1 MVAAKMGHVAHSSAD
16 AEESSGQCPM
26 FFGRHRVETCCVKT
40 IKPSSKSC
48 APIPDPMEQDP
59 QYGHSEWV
67 DPEIKQAVAQ
77 EERRSSQHG
86 GKTIKRPKRVMRT
99 MST

>member
-1 MVAAKMGHVAHSSAD
+1 MGIRPMAARCRQGEIGHV
-16 AEESSGQCPM
+16 
-26 FFGRHRVETCCVKT
+26 KT
-40 IKPSSKSC
+40 TKHHDLKSP

-67 DPEIKQAVAQ
+67 DPELKQAVAQ
-77 EERRSSQHG
+77 EERRSSQHA

-99 MST
+99 MSS

>member
-1 MVAAKMGHVAHSSAD
+1 MALD
-16 AEESSGQCPM
+16 AM
-26 FFGRHRVETCCVKT
+26 LKKVIRVKT
-40 IKPSSKSC
+40 IKHHSSKSSD
-48 APIPDPMEQDP
+48 PTPDPMEQDP

-67 DPEIKQAVAQ
+67 DPEMKQAVAQ

-99 MST
+99 MSA

>member
-1 MVAAKMGHVAHSSAD
+1 
-16 AEESSGQCPM
+16 
-26 FFGRHRVETCCVKT
+26 
-40 IKPSSKSC
+40 
-48 APIPDPMEQDP
+48 MEQDP

-86 GKTIKRPKRVMRT
+86 GKTIKRPKRLMRT
-99 MST
+99 MLS